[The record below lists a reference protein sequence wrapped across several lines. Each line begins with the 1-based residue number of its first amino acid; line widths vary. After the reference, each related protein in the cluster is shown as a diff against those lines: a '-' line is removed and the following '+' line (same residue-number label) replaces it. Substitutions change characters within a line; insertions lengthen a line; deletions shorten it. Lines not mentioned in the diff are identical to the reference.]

1 VVHAARLQGKLLLV
15 VGEQDSNVDPASTMQ
30 VVDALVRADKD
41 FELLV
46 VPNGEHTVG
55 RSTGPVA
62 YGQRREYDFFLRA
75 LGGAR

>member
-1 VVHAARLQGKLLLV
+1 MPPGCRASCCWWSASRIL
-15 VGEQDSNVDPASTMQ
+15 NVDPASTMQ